1 MKARDGD
8 KLREQKIQ
16 LTVTMTKF
24 IAELLEDRARKMQ
37 TTPSKVIEALCQR
50 YIATDEDFYTEM
62 AKFHAGKMH
71 EYLFLKEQTLATKE
85 VVENNG
91 R

>member
-1 MKARDGD
+1 MKARDND
-8 KLREQKIQ
+8 KLREQKVQ

-24 IAELLEDRARKMQ
+24 NAELLETRARKMQ
-37 TTPSKVIEALCQR
+37 TTPSKVIEVLCQR

-71 EYLFLKEQTLATKE
+71 EYLFLKEQAISTKE
-85 VVENNG
+85 IIANNG